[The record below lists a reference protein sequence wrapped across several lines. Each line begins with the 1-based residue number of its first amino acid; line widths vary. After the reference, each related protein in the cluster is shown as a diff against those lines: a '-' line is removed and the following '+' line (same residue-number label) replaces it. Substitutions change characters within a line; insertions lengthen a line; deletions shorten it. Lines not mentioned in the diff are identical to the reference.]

1 MKLKNI
7 INKESFQK
15 TKDKYKKKLSEFYI
29 TKIKKISKKE
39 FVEKIKKKL
48 SEFYITKIKE
58 ISEKEFVEKYKKKF
72 IKFTTAYQNYAEKFI
87 DNLINEEG
95 SEIWSGLTQS
105 QKWSGRLIWTF
116 VGVTS
121 FGIIWSFIT
130 LIDETVQVQGKLEPL
145 GTTIDVKVPLGG
157 VIKTIL
163 VSEGEIVNEDQV
175 LLELDT
181 RAVKSK
187 LETLTAVKSQIEAD
201 NLLSKIQLGE
211 KVDINLLNE
220 NQKIK
225 LNSLKNEY
233 NSRIAAS
240 RNTVDQ
246 STFRRDSNI
255 EKIKTLK
262 ETLLIREDILK
273 KLEGLIE
280 IGGLSKLQYL
290 KEQQEVIQ
298 LRGKLET
305 TKNDLKT
312 SLAILNEAENKLSN
326 TIAATKIDFSTKIEE
341 NEKQISQLN
350 NQIKESQLTLS
361 YQEIKS
367 PLNGI
372 VFDLQPA
379 APGYVVNTELPILKI
394 VPIDDLVA
402 RVFVSNRD
410 IAFLKVGQGV
420 KVRVD
425 AYPYNEFGEIEGLI
439 DSIGSDVLEP
449 DKNFNFYRFP
459 ITIKLKNP
467 YIQYKNKELP
477 LRSGMSL
484 SVNIVLRQRPVLS
497 LFTERILPFWSG
509 LEQL

>member
-7 INKESFQK
+7 LNKSFLK
-15 TKDKYKKKLSEFYI
+15 NNVDKYKKLISKFNIS
-29 TKIKKISKKE
+29 KIKN
-39 FVEKIKKKL
+39 L
-48 SEFYITKIKE
+48 SREE
-58 ISEKEFVEKYKKKF
+58 LLELSKKKF
-72 IKFTTAYQNYAEKFI
+72 FKLTSQYQNYAEKFI
-87 DNLINEEG
+87 NNLINEEG

-121 FGIIWSFIT
+121 FGVLWSFFT

-157 VIKTIL
+157 VIKTIF
-163 VSEGEIVNEDQV
+163 VSEGEIVNNEQV

-187 LETLTAVKSQIEAD
+187 LKTLKQLKSQIEAD
-201 NLLSKIQLGE
+201 NLLSGIQLGE
-211 KVDINLLNE
+211 KVDVNLLNE

-225 LNSLKNEY
+225 LNSLNTEY
-233 NSRIAAS
+233 ESRVAAS
-240 RNTVDQ
+240 KNAVDQ
-246 STFRRDSNI
+246 SSFRRDSNL
-255 EKIKTLK
+255 EKVKTL
-262 ETLLIREDILK
+262 EEMLLIREDILK
-273 KLEGLIE
+273 KLEGLVQ
-280 IGGLSKLQYL
+280 IGGLSKLKYL

-298 LRGKLET
+298 LKGRLQT

-312 SLAILNEAENKLSN
+312 SLAGVKEAENKLAN

-341 NEKQISQLN
+341 NKKQIAQLN
-350 NQIKESQLTLS
+350 NQIKESELTLS

-402 RVFVSNRD
+402 RVFISNRD
-410 IAFLKVGQGV
+410 IAFLKVGQEV

-425 AYPYNEFGEIEGLI
+425 AYPYNEFGEIKGNI

-449 DKNFNFYRFP
+449 DQNFNFYRFP
-459 ITIKLKNP
+459 VTIELNEPFILFKGK
-467 YIQYKNKELP
+467 KLP

-484 SVNIVLRQRPVLS
+484 SVNIILRQRPVLS
-497 LFTERILPFWSG
+497 LFTEKILPFWNG

>member
-1 MKLKNI
+1 MSFKNILNRTFFKKTKDQYKTLLYSFDLSKLKNI
-7 INKESFQK
+7 SKNK
-15 TKDKYKKKLSEFYI
+15 
-29 TKIKKISKKE
+29 
-39 FVEKIKKKL
+39 FVEK
-48 SEFYITKIKE
+48 S
-58 ISEKEFVEKYKKKF
+58 KKKF
-72 IKFTTAYQNYAEKFI
+72 IKFTTAYQNYTEKFI
-87 DNLINEEG
+87 NNLINEEN

-116 VGVTS
+116 VGVTC
-121 FGIIWSFIT
+121 FGVLWSFIT
-130 LIDETVQVQGKLEPL
+130 LIDETIQVQGKLEPM

-163 VSEGEIVNEDQV
+163 VSEGEIVNEKQV

-187 LETLTAVKSQIEAD
+187 LNTLEVVKSQIEAD
-201 NLLSKIQLGE
+201 NLVSKIQLGE
-211 KVDINLLNE
+211 NVDIDLLNE

-240 RNTVDQ
+240 KNNVDQ

-255 EKIKTLK
+255 EKIKTLE
-262 ETLLIREDILK
+262 ETILIREDILK
-273 KLEGLIE
+273 KLEGLVE

-290 KEQQEVIQ
+290 KEKQEVIQ
-298 LRGKLET
+298 LRGRLKT
-305 TKNDLKT
+305 TKNDLQT
-312 SLAILNEAENKLSN
+312 SLAVLKESKNKLSN
-326 TIAATKIDFSTKIEE
+326 TIASTKIDFSTKIEE
-341 NEKQISQLN
+341 NEKQIAQLK

-402 RVFVSNRD
+402 RAFVSNRD
-410 IAFLKVGQGV
+410 IAFLKVGQDV

-425 AYPYNEFGEIEGLI
+425 AYPYNEFGEIEGTI
-439 DSIGSDVLEP
+439 ESIGSDVLEP
-449 DKNFNFYRFP
+449 DQNFNFYRFP
-459 ITIKLKNP
+459 ITINLNNP

-484 SVNIVLRQRPVLS
+484 SVNIVLRQRPVIS
-497 LFTERILPFWSG
+497 LFTEKLLPFWSG

>member
-1 MKLKNI
+1 M
-7 INKESFQK
+7 
-15 TKDKYKKKLSEFYI
+15 
-29 TKIKKISKKE
+29 
-39 FVEKIKKKL
+39 
-48 SEFYITKIKE
+48 
-58 ISEKEFVEKYKKKF
+58 
-72 IKFTTAYQNYAEKFI
+72 
-87 DNLINEEG
+87 
-95 SEIWSGLTQS
+95 
-105 QKWSGRLIWTF
+105 
-116 VGVTS
+116 
-121 FGIIWSFIT
+121 
-130 LIDETVQVQGKLEPL
+130 
-145 GTTIDVKVPLGG
+145 
-157 VIKTIL
+157 
-163 VSEGEIVNEDQV
+163 
-175 LLELDT
+175 LELDT

-187 LETLTAVKSQIEAD
+187 LETLKAVKSQIEAD

-211 KVDINLLNE
+211 KVDVNLLNE

-225 LNSLKNEY
+225 LDSLKNEY

-312 SLAILNEAENKLSN
+312 SLAILKEAENKLSN

-425 AYPYNEFGEIEGLI
+425 AYPYNEFGEIEGII

>member
-1 MKLKNI
+1 MKLNKIILKDFYKKNKDQYKKLFSKVDISKIKNI
-7 INKESFQK
+7 SRKELF
-15 TKDKYKKKLSEFYI
+15 E
-29 TKIKKISKKE
+29 
-39 FVEKIKKKL
+39 VG
-48 SEFYITKIKE
+48 
-58 ISEKEFVEKYKKKF
+58 KKKF
-72 IKFTTAYQNYAEKFI
+72 MKFTSTYQNYAERFVN
-87 DNLINEEG
+87 NLLKEEG
-95 SEIWSGLTQS
+95 SEIWSSLTQS

-116 VGVTS
+116 VGVTT
-121 FGIIWSFIT
+121 FGIMWSFIT
-130 LIDETVQVQGKLEPL
+130 LIDETVQIQGKLEPL

-187 LETLTAVKSQIEAD
+187 LNTLEVVKSQIEAD
-201 NLLSKIQLGE
+201 TLLSKIQLG
-211 KVDINLLNE
+211 KNVNVNLLNE

-225 LNSLKNEY
+225 LLSLKNEY
-233 NSRIAAS
+233 DSRIAAS
-240 RNTVDQ
+240 KNNVEQ
-246 STFRRDSNI
+246 STFNWDSNI
-255 EKIKTLK
+255 EKVKTL
-262 ETLLIREDILK
+262 EELLVIREDILK
-273 KLEGLIE
+273 NLKGLIE
-280 IGGLSKLQYL
+280 IGGLSKIQYL

-298 LRGKLET
+298 LRGQLQT
-305 TKNDLKT
+305 SKNDLKT
-312 SLAILNEAENKLSN
+312 SLAVLKEAENKLSN
-326 TIAATKIDFSTKIEE
+326 TIAATKIDFSTKVEE
-341 NEKQISQLN
+341 NEKQIAQLN
-350 NQIKESQLTLS
+350 NQIKEAQLTLS

-379 APGYVVNTELPILKI
+379 APGFVVNTELPILKI

-402 RVFVSNRD
+402 RAFVSNKD
-410 IAFLKVGQGV
+410 IAFLKVGQEV

-425 AYPYNEFGEIEGLI
+425 AYPYNEFGEIEGI
-439 DSIGSDVLEP
+439 IESIGSDVLEP
-449 DKNFNFYRFP
+449 EQNFNFYRFP
-459 ITIKLKNP
+459 ITIRLKKP
-467 YIQYKNKELP
+467 YIEYKNKELP